1 MKIDAQLTDDA
12 LLQLIGERLAAVRL
26 ARNLTQLSGFLR
38 VCRVL
43 GLDEQLESL
52 IPLPKPSPMAQLK
65 LQRPTRQ
72 RATGRRATK
81 RTPSKPWTW
90 DDSA

>member
-26 ARNLTQLSGFLR
+26 ARNLTQHQLAEQAGLGVRTVQRLETGASATQLSGFLR

-52 IPLPKPSPMAQLK
+52 IPLPKPSPMAL
-65 LQRPTRQ
+65 
-72 RATGRRATK
+72 A
-81 RTPSKPWTW
+81 
-90 DDSA
+90 